1 MEARSPLYH
10 ETPGAEVR
18 ARGRWASTTKR
29 NYPFLPLL
37 ARGDHCESVADGR
50 TSVRYKAIARCP
62 GNWLLCLTPVM
73 QQKLFCRPKHQLVA
87 YDNDF
92 PVKGAAGLIG
102 NSGRNTAD
110 ACDTNASETN
120 ADTSPHLICIAKPT
134 VTELRTSLPVQV
146 PL

>member
-1 MEARSPLYH
+1 VEARSPLYH

-29 NYPFLPLL
+29 NYPFLPLI
-37 ARGDHCESVADGR
+37 ARGDHCESVADGK

-73 QQKLFCRPKHQLVA
+73 QQRFFADRNTNSSPMTMTSPLE
-87 YDNDF
+87 
-92 PVKGAAGLIG
+92 GAAGLIR

-134 VTELRTSLPVQV
+134 VTELRTPLPVQV